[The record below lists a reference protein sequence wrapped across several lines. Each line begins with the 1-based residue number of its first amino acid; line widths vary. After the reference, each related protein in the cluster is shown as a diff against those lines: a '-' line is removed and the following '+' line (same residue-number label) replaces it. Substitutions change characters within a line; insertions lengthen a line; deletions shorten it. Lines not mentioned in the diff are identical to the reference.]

1 MFKFERQL
9 PWHKH
14 QFSAGHGITKSNNGL
29 LELYSRHF
37 PRQNIGPIV
46 VIGSGSGL
54 VPMYL
59 NGMRST
65 MNNPTVFLID
75 AGLPSAGFGHPWGPQ
90 GWAYSDSDLH
100 RFHYE
105 IIVMYT
111 KSDVGLEYFK
121 VNKLRPSFIFI
132 DANHDE
138 KYVFDD
144 LNDSSEILAESG
156 RIVLHDANLS
166 SVDSAIQK
174 FLMLKSEFTIIEQS
188 KLGAGVKVL
197 GAK

>member
-1 MFKFERQL
+1 MRRQL

-14 QFSAGHGITKSNNGL
+14 QFSTGHGITKSNIGL

-37 PRQNIGPIV
+37 PAQNIGPIV

-54 VPMYL
+54 VPMFL
-59 NGMRST
+59 DGLRNS
-65 MNNPTVFLID
+65 NNDPTVFLID

-100 RFHYE
+100 KFHYG

-111 KSDVGLEYFK
+111 KSEDGLKYFK
-121 VNKLRPSFIFI
+121 TNEFTPSYIFI

-138 KYVFDD
+138 KFVLDD

-156 RIVLHDANLS
+156 RIILHDANLE

-174 FLMLKSEFTIIEQS
+174 FLTLNDKFRVIEQS
-188 KLGAGVKVL
+188 NLGAGVKVL